1 MATRYLLLLCLWT
14 AAVATVQCCPAS
26 CSCMDKYNHQLA
38 DCASKDLES
47 VPVDLPANVTTLSLS
62 ANNIKVLK
70 SKSFV
75 NVTMIT
81 SLWLGHNAIVTVER
95 DTLATLVNLRSLDIS
110 HNKIVHFPWEDLANL
125 TALQLLK
132 MNNNEMVHLP
142 KDAFSNLKDLRSLR
156 INNNKFTT
164 IVQGT
169 FDIPGLSHLQIYNNP
184 FSCSCNLE
192 WLRDWIAQAKI
203 SIPEQ
208 ENTACD
214 APAHLQGLSVV
225 KMPKL
230 ECKAPTVYEGFML
243 ILNCEAKG
251 SPRPEVKWEITAG
264 KQTMQF
270 LLPEFTEKN
279 DSPINNASTVNR
291 FLVFQNGTLII
302 PHMSKKVDGNS
313 DPPANQFHRK
323 IHPGG
328 ATNEHFHPNNEL
340 ANLTLIRHFNIQ
352 LHGHHLLMS
361 SLLHRWM
368 KVDLRD
374 FSRTFGHH
382 SSKLA
387 WYVACLVTPCTS
399 IDYRMF
405 M

>member
-142 KDAFSNLKDLRSLR
+142 KD
-156 INNNKFTT
+156 
-164 IVQGT
+164 GT

-214 APAHLQGLSVV
+214 APAHLQGLSVPNIENTEDWGTEYGALYV
-225 KMPKL
+225 IREKLGTKAYKDLETRIWNYDLENHTSNQGIWTIYETGLYFIPMVALSCIKVFCNTPSQPK
-230 ECKAPTVYEGFML
+230 KSV
-243 ILNCEAKG
+243 
-251 SPRPEVKWEITAG
+251 
-264 KQTMQF
+264 
-270 LLPEFTEKN
+270 
-279 DSPINNASTVNR
+279 
-291 FLVFQNGTLII
+291 
-302 PHMSKKVDGNS
+302 
-313 DPPANQFHRK
+313 
-323 IHPGG
+323 
-328 ATNEHFHPNNEL
+328 
-340 ANLTLIRHFNIQ
+340 
-352 LHGHHLLMS
+352 
-361 SLLHRWM
+361 
-368 KVDLRD
+368 
-374 FSRTFGHH
+374 
-382 SSKLA
+382 
-387 WYVACLVTPCTS
+387 
-399 IDYRMF
+399 
-405 M
+405 